1 MSKEIEVLREKIADA
16 IYNREFKRE
25 FTKGGYPLQETGLS
39 KCEST
44 VLYKKEID
52 QIFQAFKESGYVK
65 LAEDQSLPE
74 YPASLRISLYAE
86 DVQQDMLK
94 KNFWRIQELEG

>member
-1 MSKEIEVLREKIADA
+1 MIEKVCQGCPDRFE
-16 IYNREFKRE
+16 
-25 FTKGGYPLQETGLS
+25 G
-39 KCEST
+39 C
-44 VLYKKEID
+44 
-52 QIFQAFKESGYVK
+52 VK